1 MFLTLCPDDH
11 EQGEHAPA
19 SALQRLQVPVL
30 CTPVLGPS
38 GTRGSLATQL
48 GPEGTPGSVGVG
60 GGGGEKAQQS
70 SEYGSTQARQLCWS
84 PY

>member
-38 GTRGSLATQL
+38 GPMGSLA
-48 GPEGTPGSVGVG
+48 
-60 GGGGEKAQQS
+60 AQQGPADTPVCVKG
-70 SEYGSTQARQLCWS
+70 EGRDTGWQGEVVQQVLKYVCTQVLQ
-84 PY
+84 P